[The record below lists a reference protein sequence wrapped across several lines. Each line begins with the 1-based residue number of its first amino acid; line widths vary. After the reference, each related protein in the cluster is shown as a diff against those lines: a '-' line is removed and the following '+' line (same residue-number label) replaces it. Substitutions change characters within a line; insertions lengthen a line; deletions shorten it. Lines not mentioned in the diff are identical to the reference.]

1 VGAKYVG
8 AIVRRQ
14 EDPRYLTGRGR
25 FVDDMSPP
33 GCLHAAV
40 LRSSH
45 AHARIMAIR
54 TEAARACPGVAAVFT
69 SGSLTALKPI
79 PEAGV
84 APPPLEA
91 RVGFHLRSAQQYPL
105 ARDKV
110 RYVGEPVALV
120 VAESR
125 YAAEDALERIEVDYD
140 PLPVIVDVEA
150 GLRPNAPR
158 IHDDWPDNLAVSFT
172 AEVGDTEAAFREAP
186 VVIAERIVV
195 QRYAGMPLEP
205 RAVLA
210 IPDER
215 DGSIT
220 VWASTQLPH
229 LAQKA
234 LLDQLDLPAHRVRVV
249 TPDVGGG
256 FGTKCSIYPEDTL
269 IPVAAMRLGRPV
281 KWAETRREHLQSAT
295 HSREQL
301 HDVRLAAT
309 RDGVIL
315 ALDDRFLLDQGVYN
329 PWGIVQ
335 PYNTVGHMLG
345 PFRIPH
351 ARFEAKSVVTNKTPH
366 APYRGAGRPEA
377 VFVMDRMVDRLARTV
392 EIDPADV
399 RRRNFIR
406 AGEMPYDVGLL
417 YRDGNPL
424 VYDGGDFHATLEA
437 ALEGAGYASIRHE
450 QAALRGRGVY
460 RGVGISSYVEGT
472 GIGPFEGAAVR
483 LDPSGKVLVSTGAC
497 SQGQGHETVYAQ
509 IVADALGVT
518 PGDVT
523 IVGGDTAAIP
533 FGVGTFASRSM
544 VMAGNA
550 IAEASRLVRGKL
562 VTAAA
567 ALLEASAQDL
577 DVDGGRVF
585 VRGSGDRGLTFPA
598 IMRAGLPTFAGP
610 GRGEPVFEASS
621 YASVPTVT
629 FAHAVHVAVVEVD
642 PETGAVKLIRYVVA
656 HDCGRVVN
664 PMLVDGQIHGG
675 VAQGIGGGLYEALRY
690 DEAGQLLTG
699 TLMEYHMPAADEVP
713 FIETIHMESHSSRN
727 PLGVKGVGEGGAI
740 SPPAAVANAVE
751 DALLPFGIKIT
762 RAPVTPALVRS
773 LLSSGR
779 RPDSSRP

>member
-1 VGAKYVG
+1 MGAKYVG

-25 FVDDMSPP
+25 FVDDMSPA

-45 AHARIMAIR
+45 AHARIVAIR
-54 TEAARACPGVAAVFT
+54 TEAARAYPGVAAVFT
-69 SGSLTALKPI
+69 FESLGGLKPI

-84 APPPLEA
+84 APPPLKS
-91 RVGFHLRSAQQYPL
+91 RVGFQVRSALQYPL
-105 ARDKV
+105 VRDTV

-125 YAAEDALERIEVDYD
+125 YAAEDALERIEVEYD
-140 PLPVIVDVEA
+140 PLPVVVDVEA
-150 GLRPNAPR
+150 GIRPDAPR
-158 IHDDWPDNLAVSFT
+158 IHEDWPDNLAVSFT
-172 AEVGDTEAAFREAP
+172 AQVGDPDAVFRTAP
-186 VVIAERIVV
+186 VVIAERIAV

-210 IPDER
+210 VPDTR
-215 DGSIT
+215 DGGIA
-220 VWASTQLPH
+220 VWDSTQLPH
-229 LAQKA
+229 LVQKTLMEA
-234 LLDQLDLPAHRVRVV
+234 LGLPAHRVRVV

-256 FGTKCSIYPEDTL
+256 FGTKCSIYPEDVL
-269 IPVAAMRLGRPV
+269 IPVAAMRLGHPV
-281 KWAETRREHLQSAT
+281 KWVETRREHLQSAT

-301 HDVRLAAT
+301 HDVKLAAT
-309 RDGVIL
+309 REGVIL

-377 VFVMDRMVDRLARTV
+377 VFVMDRMVDRLAREV
-392 EIDPADV
+392 GLDPAEV

-406 AGEMPYDVGLL
+406 ADEMPYDVGLL

-424 VYDGGDFHATLEA
+424 VYDGGDFHATLES
-437 ALEGAGYASIRHE
+437 ALQAAGYDGIRRE
-450 QAALRGRGVY
+450 QAALRQRGVY

-472 GIGPFEGAAVR
+472 GIGPFEGAVVR
-483 LDPSGKVLVSTGAC
+483 LDASGKVLVATGAC

-518 PGDVT
+518 PADVT

-550 IAEASRLVRGKL
+550 IAEASRVVREKL
-562 VTAAA
+562 LAAA
-567 ALLEASAQDL
+567 ASLLEASPPDL
-577 DVDGGRVF
+577 EVEGGRVF
-585 VRGSGDRGLTFPA
+585 VRGSADRGLTFPA
-598 IMRAGLPTFAGP
+598 IMQAGLPTFAGP

-621 YASVPTVT
+621 YMSVPTVT

-656 HDCGRVVN
+656 HDCGLVVN

-675 VAQGIGGGLYEALRY
+675 VAQGIGGGLYEAIRY

-699 TLMEYHMPAADEVP
+699 TLMEYHVPAADEVP
-713 FIETIHMESHSSRN
+713 FIDTIHMESRSSRN
-727 PLGVKGVGEGGAI
+727 PMGVKGVGEGGAI
-740 SPPAAVANAVE
+740 SPPAAIANAVE
-751 DALLPFGIKIT
+751 DALLSFGIKIT
-762 RAPVTPALVRS
+762 TAPVTPSLILS
-773 LLSSGR
+773 LLSKS
-779 RPDSSRP
+779 